1 MHKAN
6 DHRASLVFAAGLA
19 GAALLSSGCVVR
31 EHVYE
36 TDHPRDHWDSR
47 EQAAYQRYREDQR
60 LDEREYQRLNA
71 EEQQRYWAWRA
82 SHPD

>member
-6 DHRASLVFAAGLA
+6 DYRASLVLAAGLA

-31 EHVYE
+31 EHAYE
-36 TDHPRDHWDSR
+36 TDHPEHRWDTR
-47 EQAAYQRYREDQR
+47 EEAAYHRYREDQR
-60 LDEREYQRLNA
+60 LDERDYQRLNA

>member
-1 MHKAN
+1 MRRSN
-6 DHRASLVFAAGLA
+6 DYRASLVFAAGLA
-19 GAALLSSGCVVR
+19 GTALLSSGCVVR

-36 TDHPRDHWDSR
+36 SDHNEHHWDAR
-47 EQAAYQRYREDQR
+47 EDAAYQRYIGDQR
-60 LDEREYQRLNA
+60 LESREYQRVNA

>member
-1 MHKAN
+1 MRKSN
-6 DHRASLVFAAGLA
+6 DYRASLVFAAGLA

-36 TDHPRDHWDSR
+36 TDHQEHHWDAR
-47 EQAAYQRYREDQR
+47 EDAAYHRYVEDQR
-60 LDEREYQRLNA
+60 LESREYQRLNA